1 MISYVAEDNEDTEL
15 MIEDFIHLKVNCWI
29 PRLLSL
35 PSHWFQNKRLTTVPK
50 LHLWSPKI
58 LKQSNSVS
66 YKP

>member
-1 MISYVAEDNEDTEL
+1 

-35 PSHWFQNKRLTTVPK
+35 PSHWFQNQRLNTVPK

-58 LKQSNSVS
+58 LKQSNSLS